1 MLNLPEE
8 LLHIVAGYIAYSLT
22 FIERELPEFHYKYAT
37 EEIRSLSLVC
47 RRMRRICLPFLLA
60 FVRIEFDSGITCFRD
75 QCLAN
80 PRFAESI
87 KALHISSIHLKGSD
101 ILRQLLPRLPRL
113 SWIHFESF
121 QSDVSLFIALHCQV
135 NVKTVVIESVHHLT
149 SSDASKVLLHRGEIY
164 HPHKKLLWESHLSRG
179 MQVAQLTIHQPHFLH
194 EGFRRFSGLREL
206 DLIMGRRPVTL
217 SWLPE
222 ITSAHPQ
229 LQKITFQDRFK
240 HYFSRKLTLPF
251 ISDFVDRVCR
261 EDGLS
266 DVFDLTRLVVS
277 RNTLP
282 KQSSEQWHVSGLKI
296 VVRSALDRILPII
309 NSSFPNVSVLSL
321 EFQAQA
327 TYHIDNFINMLLRFP
342 SLKIVGLRHA
352 FNHLH
357 YGCRK
362 PWTHQRVMVINQ
374 SKKTPAAIM
383 VEAGMFWYM
392 TCIAQAISSVEAFFV
407 HEEGMI
413 GCDDW
418 TAVGWYTVQNVPES
432 RARCVIGELD
442 SRKGFYKRCEI

>member
-1 MLNLPEE
+1 M
-8 LLHIVAGYIAYSLT
+8 
-22 FIERELPEFHYKYAT
+22 
-37 EEIRSLSLVC
+37 
-47 RRMRRICLPFLLA
+47 
-60 FVRIEFDSGITCFRD
+60 
-75 QCLAN
+75 
-80 PRFAESI
+80 
-87 KALHISSIHLKGSD
+87 KGSD

-327 TYHIDNFINMLLRFP
+327 TYHIVRLSRLFFSSYLTFRSGQFHQHA
-342 SLKIVGLRHA
+342 SKIPITENSG
-352 FNHLH
+352 
-357 YGCRK
+357 
-362 PWTHQRVMVINQ
+362 P
-374 SKKTPAAIM
+374 P
-383 VEAGMFWYM
+383 
-392 TCIAQAISSVEAFFV
+392 
-407 HEEGMI
+407 
-413 GCDDW
+413 
-418 TAVGWYTVQNVPES
+418 P
-432 RARCVIGELD
+432 CV
-442 SRKGFYKRCEI
+442 